1 MLYALV
7 RFWLR
12 VYFRIYF
19 GKVQVFGQEKLPK
32 NAGVLFS
39 PNHQNALIDPL
50 LLAVTLKEPIHFFT
64 RGDIFIK
71 PLKGILRR
79 LNLLPVYRIRDG
91 FSSLK
96 KNQNSFDV
104 GVQKLLERKNVL
116 MFSEGLHHEEYFLY
130 PISKGSSRLLLQAQ
144 QAAPVPMYMVPVG
157 INYSAPKEAGSHI
170 HLVFGDPIK
179 VPSVPVGQSIQP
191 QTIRELKNK
200 LEVGMRSCL
209 WIPKFSDQYQSQ
221 VARIS
226 HVLTQKSFVEVRKDL
241 EGEERPPLPNRKI
254 NWWIKKGIGF
264 ANYFPA
270 AFIRWQCKR
279 LKDPVFEGMLR
290 CFASL
295 LVYPI
300 YWSILAVLGSFFVAL
315 PGLVLLM
322 AGVILLKTIENNI
335 DIDKSNKYL

>member
-96 KNQNSFDV
+96 KNQNSFT
-104 GVQKLLERKNVL
+104 
-116 MFSEGLHHEEYFLY
+116 F
-130 PISKGSSRLLLQAQ
+130 
-144 QAAPVPMYMVPVG
+144 
-157 INYSAPKEAGSHI
+157 
-170 HLVFGDPIK
+170 
-179 VPSVPVGQSIQP
+179 
-191 QTIRELKNK
+191 
-200 LEVGMRSCL
+200 
-209 WIPKFSDQYQSQ
+209 
-221 VARIS
+221 
-226 HVLTQKSFVEVRKDL
+226 
-241 EGEERPPLPNRKI
+241 
-254 NWWIKKGIGF
+254 IKKQ
-264 ANYFPA
+264 
-270 AFIRWQCKR
+270 R
-279 LKDPVFEGMLR
+279 
-290 CFASL
+290 
-295 LVYPI
+295 
-300 YWSILAVLGSFFVAL
+300 
-315 PGLVLLM
+315 
-322 AGVILLKTIENNI
+322 
-335 DIDKSNKYL
+335 KYQY